1 MAEIIKLTTPL
12 PASADFRIA
21 DVDFNIRGSL
31 ISVIY
36 AEWLNGDWVPDGRQI
51 NIYWTG
57 AQADALINAVNKTN
71 NTIKSLAT
79 RINEQAIAD
88 GKITATPSGAPI

>member
-1 MAEIIKLTTPL
+1 MAEIIRLTVPL

-31 ISVIY
+31 ISVTY

-57 AQADALINAVNKTN
+57 AQADALIIAVNKTN
-71 NTIKSLAT
+71 NTVKSLAT
-79 RINEQAIAD
+79 RINEQAILD
-88 GKITATPSGAPI
+88 GKIVAAASGAPQ